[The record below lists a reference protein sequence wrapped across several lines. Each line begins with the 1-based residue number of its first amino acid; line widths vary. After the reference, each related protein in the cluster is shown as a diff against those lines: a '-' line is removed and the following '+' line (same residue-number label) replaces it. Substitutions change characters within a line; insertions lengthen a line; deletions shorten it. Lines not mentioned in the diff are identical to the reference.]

1 MAEANQYPSGYP
13 SGIYS
18 PSMGNS
24 VLDPAPETSPGSDPS
39 WISGPVMAMSES
51 WVPIDCC
58 IGGTQYFRQNAQVFL
73 PREPKEDYDAWRR
86 RVSHATFS
94 PYVTRLAEQ
103 AVSLVLRKPFQL
115 LPRQEDGDVDP
126 YWTTFIEDV
135 DGYGTSLDSYARRLA
150 ISSVLYG
157 HAATLVDMPNTEAAA
172 NLQEERDLGLR
183 PYFIEVDAKDILGWR
198 KSSDSPISP
207 VGQVRLN
214 EYVSQEIGEF
224 GDEVVRQIRVLEQ
237 GQWRVFRKGEG
248 GWYVHQSGTTSLP
261 VIPLAVTYSN
271 KVGELISKPP
281 LLAISSLNILH
292 AQRSADLQH
301 ALHVAALPIM
311 YLKAFDDTD
320 SEIALSAN
328 SAILL
333 PAEGEVGYAE
343 PVGQGTF
350 TAQQSY
356 ITELESQMS
365 SLGISLLYRQK
376 NVAESAESKR
386 LGRTDSDSL
395 LSIVSKDL
403 EKAMQ
408 NAIDIAAAYVGM
420 ESPIV
425 QLDRD
430 FDTQVLDGNQV
441 AQYMQLWMQGA
452 ITHESLLEMLKTGEV
467 LPNIDVEREVELVSQ
482 EKLANADLFAAGGN
496 LGAEEEDEENPIG
509 QKAKADDDKESEQSE
524 IRSEVERR
532 LKRLAKGND
541 NDEEAK
547 N

>member
-1 MAEANQYPSGYP
+1 M
-13 SGIYS
+13 
-18 PSMGNS
+18 
-24 VLDPAPETSPGSDPS
+24 
-39 WISGPVMAMSES
+39 
-51 WVPIDCC
+51 
-58 IGGTQYFRQNAQVFL
+58 
-73 PREPKEDYDAWRR
+73 
-86 RVSHATFS
+86 
-94 PYVTRLAEQ
+94 RLTLTGKQ
-103 AVSLVLRKPFQL
+103 
-115 LPRQEDGDVDP
+115 
-126 YWTTFIEDV
+126 WIEDV
-135 DGYGTSLDSYARRLA
+135 DGYGTSLDTFARRLA
-150 ISSVLYG
+150 ISSILWG
-157 HAATLVDMPNTEAAA
+157 HAAILCVDMPNTEAAA

-207 VGQVRLN
+207 IGQVRLN

-281 LLAISSLNILH
+281 MLPIANLNILH
-292 AQRSADLQH
+292 GQRTADLQH
-301 ALHVAALPIM
+301 ALHVAALPILV
-311 YLKAFDDTD
+311 LKGFDDSD
-320 SEIALSAN
+320 NEIALSAN
-328 SAILL
+328 SAILMGENSA
-333 PAEGEVGYAE
+333 AEYVE

-350 TAQQSY
+350 QAQQSF
-356 ITELESQMS
+356 ITELEQQMS
-365 SLGISLLYRQK
+365 SLGISTLFAQK
-376 NVAESAESKR
+376 MGAETAESKR
-386 LGRTDSDSL
+386 LSRTDSDSL

-403 EKAMQ
+403 EKCLQ
-408 NAIDIAAAYVGM
+408 NAIDIAAAYVEHGGTKQ
-420 ESPIV
+420 V

-430 FDTQVLDGNQV
+430 FDTQVLDGPQV
-441 AQYMQLWMQGA
+441 AQYVQLWMQGA
-452 ITHESLLEMLKTGEV
+452 ITQETLLEMLKAGEV

-496 LGAEEEDEENPIG
+496 LGADEEDEENPIG

>member
-1 MAEANQYPSGYP
+1 
-13 SGIYS
+13 
-18 PSMGNS
+18 
-24 VLDPAPETSPGSDPS
+24 
-39 WISGPVMAMSES
+39 
-51 WVPIDCC
+51 
-58 IGGTQYFRQNAQVFL
+58 
-73 PREPKEDYDAWRR
+73 
-86 RVSHATFS
+86 
-94 PYVTRLAEQ
+94 
-103 AVSLVLRKPFQL
+103 
-115 LPRQEDGDVDP
+115 
-126 YWTTFIEDV
+126 
-135 DGYGTSLDSYARRLA
+135 
-150 ISSVLYG
+150 
-157 HAATLVDMPNTEAAA
+157 MPNTEAAA

-183 PYFIEVDAKDILGWR
+183 PYFIEIDAKDILGWR

-207 VGQVRLN
+207 IGQVRLN

-281 LLAISSLNILH
+281 MLPIANLNILH
-292 AQRSADLQH
+292 GQRTADLQH
-301 ALHVAALPIM
+301 ALHVAALPILV
-311 YLKAFDDTD
+311 LKGFDDSD
-320 SEIALSAN
+320 NEIALSAN
-328 SAILL
+328 SAILMGENSA
-333 PAEGEVGYAE
+333 AEYVE

-350 TAQQSY
+350 QAQQSF
-356 ITELESQMS
+356 ITELEQQMS
-365 SLGISLLYRQK
+365 SLGISTLFAQK
-376 NVAESAESKR
+376 MGAETAESKR
-386 LGRTDSDSL
+386 LSRTDSDSL

-403 EKAMQ
+403 ERCLQ

-420 ESPIV
+420 DAPSI

-430 FDTQVLDGNQV
+430 FDTQVLDGPQV
-441 AQYMQLWMQGA
+441 AQYVQLWMQGA
-452 ITHESLLEMLKTGEV
+452 ITQETLLEMLKAGEV

-496 LGAEEEDEENPIG
+496 LGADEEDEENPIG